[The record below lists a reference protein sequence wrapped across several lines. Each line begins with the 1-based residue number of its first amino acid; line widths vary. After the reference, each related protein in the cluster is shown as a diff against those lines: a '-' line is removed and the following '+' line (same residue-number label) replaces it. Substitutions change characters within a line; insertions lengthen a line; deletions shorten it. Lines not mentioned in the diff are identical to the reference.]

1 MSVIPCVTLWFLLF
15 CVYGSVF
22 VMGLGQNRYKCAAKF
37 RTCIGVTQMTKGIV
51 SAFIIVL
58 GDTPASAKAPKG

>member
-1 MSVIPCVTLWFLLF
+1 
-15 CVYGSVF
+15 
-22 VMGLGQNRYKCAAKF
+22 MGLGQNRYKCAAKF